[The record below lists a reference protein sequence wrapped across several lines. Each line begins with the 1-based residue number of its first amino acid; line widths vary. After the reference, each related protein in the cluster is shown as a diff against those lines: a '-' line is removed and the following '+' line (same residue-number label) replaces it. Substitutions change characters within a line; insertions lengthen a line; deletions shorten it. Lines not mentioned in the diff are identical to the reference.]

1 MKKMW
6 SLAMTLIML
15 GSLVLAQQSLQEYYN
30 ELYKDS
36 EQVAYELDYQTRTS
50 TDINVIKSKIE
61 KLNYKIDKITNDKTI
76 QESTKKDALKKLNDE
91 VSFYEYRLDQLQK

>member
-76 QESTKKDALKKLNDE
+76 QESTNKDALKKLNDE